1 MAGGMT
7 LSEKISGLA
16 VYEKV
21 MLALSALAF
30 SFLVI
35 DPMVLSVARKIDPDA
50 RRFFQILT
58 IAGKSSWIL
67 ISSGLL
73 ILLFTWLRADQIGS
87 RRSAG
92 YGLAQQLFLFLFTT
106 VALSGLSSSLIKNIL
121 GRARPKFF
129 DQLGP
134 VDFQPFTFEYGF
146 AAFPSGH
153 ATTAGALAGVL
164 AIIWPCARVP
174 LFIAAAWVASSR
186 FLIGA
191 HYFSDTVAGCAFGLA
206 FAYFMRDRLAVR
218 GWLFRK
224 HEDGSIKLRG
234 RRLLHNGARAVM
246 SRLEMFASSVLEW
259 FSADKTPRQ

>member
-1 MAGGMT
+1 MVGGKT
-7 LSEKISGLA
+7 LSEKISALA
-16 VYEKV
+16 AYEKV
-21 MLALSALAF
+21 MLALSMLGF

-35 DPMVLSVARKIDPDA
+35 DPMVLGVARKIDPDA
-50 RRFFQILT
+50 RRFFQVLT
-58 IAGKSSWIL
+58 MVGKSNWIL

-73 ILLFTWLRADQIGS
+73 ILLFTWMRANQIG
-87 RRSAG
+87 RRRYAG
-92 YGLAQQLFLFLFTT
+92 YGLAQQLFMFLFAT
-106 VALSGLSSSLIKNIL
+106 VALSGIASSLIKNIL
-121 GRARPKFF
+121 GRARPKYF
-129 DQLGP
+129 DQLGSL
-134 VDFQPFTFEYGF
+134 DFQPFTFEYGF

-164 AIIWPCARVP
+164 AIIWPCARAP

-234 RRLLHNGARAVM
+234 RRLLHSGSRAFM
-246 SRLEMFASSVLEW
+246 SHLDGFAGSVHER
-259 FSADKTPRQ
+259 FTPDKTPRQ